1 MMTIGLVKLRLA
13 RRRGL
18 LCAAALALGA
28 ALALIAPGIASAHAS
43 YVSSDPAANAVLQAA
58 PTTVTVHFA
67 EDVNPDGSD
76 IVVYDSKHKQVSI
89 APAEVDRS
97 DLKTMTVPMQGDDS
111 EVYLVEWH
119 TVSADDGDPDI
130 GAFTFSVSADAS
142 AAAATPTAPPDAV
155 GPASS
160 SGSGSTGS
168 SDAPGWV
175 VALVG
180 VAGLIIGS
188 GFTFLARRPR

>member
-1 MMTIGLVKLRLA
+1 MTTIGLVKLRLA
-13 RRRGL
+13 HRRGQ
-18 LCAAALALGA
+18 LCAAALALGTV
-28 ALALIAPGIASAHAS
+28 LALIAPGIASAHAS
-43 YVSSDPAANAVLQAA
+43 YVSSDPAANAVLKAA

-76 IVVYDSKHKQVSI
+76 IVVYDSKHKQVST

-160 SGSGSTGS
+160 SGSTGS
-168 SDAPGWV
+168 SGAPGWV

-180 VAGLIIGS
+180 IAGLVIGS
-188 GFTFLARRPR
+188 GLTFLARRPR

>member
-1 MMTIGLVKLRLA
+1 MTIIGLAKLRTAHA
-13 RRRGL
+13 RGRL

-43 YVSSDPAANAVLQAA
+43 YVSSDPAANAVLKAA

-67 EDVNPDGSD
+67 EDVDPAGSD
-76 IVVYDSKHKQVSI
+76 VVAYDAKHKQVST
-89 APAEVDRS
+89 APAEVDRA
-97 DLKTMTVPMQGDDS
+97 DLKTMTVSMQGDDS

-142 AAAATPTAPPDAV
+142 AATATPTVTPDAV

-160 SGSGSTGS
+160 SGTTGS
-168 SDAPGWV
+168 SGTPGWA

-180 VAGLIIGS
+180 VAGLIIGA
-188 GFTFLARRPR
+188 GGAYLARRTR